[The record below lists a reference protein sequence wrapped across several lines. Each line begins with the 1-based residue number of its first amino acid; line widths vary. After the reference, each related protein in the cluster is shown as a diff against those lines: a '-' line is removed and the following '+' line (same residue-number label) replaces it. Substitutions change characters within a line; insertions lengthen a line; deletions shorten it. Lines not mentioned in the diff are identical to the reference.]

1 MLATDGAAG
10 LAKARRTYDSAP
22 LMNLIVCGRC
32 GGKLRLSVS
41 DAAYVC
47 ASDASHRYA
56 RLDAE
61 RRWLDD
67 ARARAEASP
76 ADVLAALALASVH
89 GAIGT
94 MTFAAGDAGRAQAF
108 FQDELALLD
117 ALHAAHGSD
126 ERVTAALIDAL
137 GVQAQLADEG
147 GQWGVCLATLEKML
161 PLAESLHQ
169 AHPEDD
175 EWVRAMSLCHNG
187 MGRMRRQL
195 GDAASAARH
204 FASDLRL
211 ISLLCER
218 HPADASLSIERA
230 IAHFNVYLAAVD
242 PAEES
247 EHLQAAIGIVDE
259 LERVGRADSTA
270 LEVRQRARSALASKP
285 AAAPRRRDPV
295 QDASSRSAEDRST
308 RRAWLVARV
317 DEELRRRRA

>member
-1 MLATDGAAG
+1 
-10 LAKARRTYDSAP
+10 
-22 LMNLIVCGRC
+22 
-32 GGKLRLSVS
+32 VS

-47 ASDASHRYA
+47 ASDASHVYA

-61 RRWLDD
+61 RRWLDA

-76 ADVLAALALASVH
+76 ADVSAALALASVH

-94 MTFAAGDAGRAQAF
+94 MTFAAGDTGRAQAF
-108 FQDELALLD
+108 FQDELAILD
-117 ALHAAHGSD
+117 ALHAAHGPD
-126 ERVTAALIDAL
+126 ERVTAALVDAL

-147 GQWGVCLATLEKML
+147 GQMGVCLATLQKML

-187 MGRMRRQL
+187 MGRMHRQL
-195 GDAASAARH
+195 GDTESAARH

-218 HPADASLSIERA
+218 HPEDASLCTERA
-230 IAHFNVYLAAVD
+230 IAHFNAYLAAVD
-242 PAEES
+242 PVQES
-247 EHLQAAIGIVDE
+247 EHLQAAIRIVDD
-259 LERVGRADSTA
+259 LESARRADSTA
-270 LEVRQRARSALASKP
+270 LEVRRRARSALTTKP

-295 QDASSRSAEDRST
+295 QDASSRSADDRTS

-317 DEELRRRRA
+317 DEELRRRRP